1 VNKKPTVYAKPRQS
15 LGQNFLIDQNIVR
28 KIIAGFRPLPGDV
41 VMEIGPG
48 RGALTHELAGKVK
61 HLILVEIDGR
71 IIEDLRTRFAS
82 PAVTVLHQDI
92 LDVDIGS
99 WREVHGAKIRL
110 LGNIPYHLTSP
121 ILFKAFDERASVK
134 DVTIMAQKEVTR
146 RVVAK
151 PGSKEYGILSV
162 AARLYGTPEILFD
175 ISPHCFYPKPKVTS
189 SILHITFF
197 NRLPDG
203 VNPELFSTVVRT
215 VFGKRRKT
223 LRNGLKYLPY
233 TEAAVERIM
242 DGVTVSLDKRPEQLT
257 PEQFFDLTNQ
267 IERLVA

>member
-1 VNKKPTVYAKPRQS
+1 MNKKPTLYAKPRQS
-15 LGQNFLIDQNIVR
+15 LGQNFLIDENIVR
-28 KIIAGFRPLPGDV
+28 KIVKSFRPLPGDV

-48 RGALTHELAGKVK
+48 RGALTHELAGRVK

-71 IIEDLRTRFAS
+71 IIEDLRNRFAS
-82 PAVTVLHQDI
+82 PGVTILHQDF
-92 LDVDIGS
+92 LDVDLGW
-99 WREVHGAKIRL
+99 WRDTHQAKIRL

-121 ILFKAFDERASVK
+121 ILFKSFEERSSIK

-151 PGSKEYGILSV
+151 PGTKDYGILSV
-162 AARLYGTPEILFD
+162 ASRLYGTPEILFD
-175 ISPHCFYPKPKVTS
+175 VSPNCFYPRPKVTS
-189 SILHITFF
+189 SILHIHFF
-197 NRLPDG
+197 NRLPGG
-203 VNPELFSTVVRT
+203 VNPEVFSTVIRT

-233 TEAAVERIM
+233 TEAAVGRIM
-242 DGVTVSLDKRPEQLT
+242 DGVTLPLEKRPEQLT